1 MRKITKRT
9 AAVSVAIVG
18 IALIGSGCNQATKE
32 KVSQASSSASSVISS
47 VISETTTASAT
58 ATESPAPSTTQM
70 AGADGKEYT
79 VEGPIL
85 DKYNS
90 LNQDAKADL
99 GKPTANEQK
108 NPDGGAYQQFD
119 GGVIVHKNQS
129 YVVWG
134 KIRDKWNELGGS
146 QGKLGYPTSDET
158 DAADGGKQSTFEH
171 GKITWKPG
179 EAEAT
184 VVEQ

>member
-1 MRKITKRT
+1 MRKITKR
-9 AAVSVAIVG
+9 AAAISAAIVG
-18 IALIGSGCNQATKE
+18 IALIGSGCSQANKE
-32 KVSQASSSASSVISS
+32 KVSHATSSASSVISS
-47 VISETTTASAT
+47 VLSETPTAS

-79 VEGPIL
+79 VEGAIL

-90 LNQDAKADL
+90 LSQTAKTDL
-99 GKPTANEQK
+99 GKPTGNEQK
-108 NPDGGAYQQFD
+108 NPDGGVYQQFD
-119 GGVIVHKNQS
+119 GGVIVHKTQS

-146 QGKLGYPTSDET
+146 QGKIGYPTSDET
-158 DAADGGKQSTFEH
+158 DTAGGGKQSTFEH
-171 GKITWKPG
+171 GTITWKPG
-179 EAEAT
+179 DAEAT